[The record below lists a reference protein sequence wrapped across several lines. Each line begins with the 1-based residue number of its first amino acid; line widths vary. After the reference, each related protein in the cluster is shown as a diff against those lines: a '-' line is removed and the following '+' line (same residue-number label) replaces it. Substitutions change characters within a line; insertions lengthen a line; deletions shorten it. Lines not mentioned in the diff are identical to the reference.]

1 MYIQAAA
8 DLEWKDPPTGYYLGD
23 VKEKILWTDEETGA
37 LVTLMKFGPGPLDK
51 RHRHPKANQWDFW
64 IKGKLK
70 EGDRPVEDASGQLG
84 YVSKRDIH
92 GGTQIVEEC
101 LVLFHWDGPRDPEVI
116 DE

>member
-84 YVSKRDIH
+84 YVPKGDIH
-92 GGTQIVEEC
+92 GGTHIVEEC

-116 DE
+116 EE